1 MTGAATILVVNPNSN
16 AEVTAGLDR
25 ALEPLRLGGGPEIR
39 CMTLEEGPYGIESQA
54 DVEAVAQPLARTVAQ
69 SHADAFVIA
78 CYSDPGLHLCREAT
92 ARPVFGIA
100 ESAMLTA
107 LTRGDRFGV
116 VAILQR
122 SIPRHLRYIRQLGL
136 AARLA
141 AERPLDLRV
150 HELADEGRTWERLL
164 QVGRGL
170 KDRDG
175 ADVVILGCA
184 GMARYRAR
192 LEAELGLPV
201 VDPTQAAVTM
211 ALGAVLLRD
220 T

>member
-25 ALEPLRLGGGPEIR
+25 ALQPLRLSGGPEVR
-39 CMTLEEGPYGIESQA
+39 CMTLEEGPFGIESQA
-54 DVEAVAQPLARTVAQ
+54 DVEAVALPLARTVAGGE
-69 SHADAFVIA
+69 ADAFVIA
-78 CYSDPGLHLCREAT
+78 CYSDPGLHVCRERT
-92 ARPVFGIA
+92 AKPVFGIA

-116 VAILQR
+116 VAILGR

-136 AARLA
+136 GARLA

-150 HELADEGRTWERLL
+150 HELADEGRTWDRLL
-164 QVGRGL
+164 NVGRSL
-170 KDRDG
+170 KEKDG

-184 GMARYRAR
+184 GMARYRTR
-192 LEAELGLPV
+192 LEAEIGLPV
-201 VDPTQAAVTM
+201 IDPTQAAVTM

-220 T
+220 A